1 MWQSLS
7 GAERFLQKAKQ
18 QVSQHDINE
27 SLNKAIDE
35 LGREVKRLADEVRR
49 VRRDIQVSRRRS
61 F

>member
-1 MWQSLS
+1 MWQSPS

-18 QVSQHDINE
+18 QISQQDINE
-27 SLNKAIDE
+27 SLYRAIDE
-35 LGREVKRLADEVRR
+35 LGQEVKRLADEVRR

>member
-1 MWQSLS
+1 MWQSPS

-18 QVSQHDINE
+18 QVSQQDIND
-27 SLNKAIDE
+27 SLNRAIDE
-35 LGREVKRLADEVRR
+35 LSQEVKRLADEVRR

>member
-1 MWQSLS
+1 MWQSPS
-7 GAERFLQKAKQ
+7 GAGRFLQKAKQ

-27 SLNKAIDE
+27 SLNRAIDE

-49 VRRDIQVSRRRS
+49 IRRDIQVSRQRS

>member
-1 MWQSLS
+1 MWQSPS

-18 QVSQHDINE
+18 QISQQDINE
-27 SLNKAIDE
+27 SLSRAIDE
-35 LGREVKRLADEVRR
+35 LGQEVKRLADEVRR

>member
-1 MWQSLS
+1 MWQSPS

-18 QVSQHDINE
+18 QVSQQDINE
-27 SLNKAIDE
+27 SLNRAIDE

-49 VRRDIQVSRRRS
+49 VRRDIQVSRQRS

>member
-1 MWQSLS
+1 MWQSPS

-18 QVSQHDINE
+18 QVSQQDINE
-27 SLNKAIDE
+27 SLNRAIDE

-49 VRRDIQVSRRRS
+49 VRRDFQVSRRRS

>member
-1 MWQSLS
+1 MWQSPS
-7 GAERFLQKAKQ
+7 GTQRFLHKAKQ
-18 QVSQHDINE
+18 QVSQQDVNE
-27 SLNKAIDE
+27 SLNRAIDE

>member
-1 MWQSLS
+1 MWQSPS

-18 QVSQHDINE
+18 QVSQQDINE
-27 SLNKAIDE
+27 SFNRAIDE

-49 VRRDIQVSRRRS
+49 IRRDIQVSRRRS